1 MPLHQLVWDRSR
13 ICRTNRLCCT
23 QGYLVAGECALDVKS
38 GLFQFGTLKLR
49 CLDKEDDKSQLLN
62 SANTKE
68 WSERSGHSAGTQ
80 LQRKQIDALTTAL
93 HEGQGFNFRK
103 ARFEVSR
110 QSGGKQQKKCVEF
123 SHPASARQRV
133 HPAALL
139 CSPRDAPFSLGHCTG
154 YTEIICLEPRIH
166 ACTRMR

>member
-1 MPLHQLVWDRSR
+1 MALLYRLLNFELLFLPLHQLVWDRSR

-93 HEGQGFNFRK
+93 HEGQGFNFSK

-110 QSGGKQQKKCVEF
+110 QSGGKQQKN
-123 SHPASARQRV
+123 
-133 HPAALL
+133 ALNSRTQHL
-139 CSPRDAPFSLGHCTG
+139 QDSGFILQPCSVL
-154 YTEIICLEPRIH
+154 LV
-166 ACTRMR
+166 TRRFP